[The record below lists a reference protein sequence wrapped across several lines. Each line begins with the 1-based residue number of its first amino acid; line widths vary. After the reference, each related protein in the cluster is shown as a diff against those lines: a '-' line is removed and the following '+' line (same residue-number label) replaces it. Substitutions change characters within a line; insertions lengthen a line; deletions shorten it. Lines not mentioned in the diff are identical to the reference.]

1 MERARQS
8 VASEAAVGEDA
19 EDSAVAT
26 GLGVTKD
33 LTKAAA
39 VGASVGFGLAHR
51 CQAAGFWF
59 AQKVIT
65 APTMVRHDTPCLCFT
80 LATVIY

>member
-1 MERARQS
+1 MMSGSKRARQS
-8 VASEAAVGEDA
+8 VASEAAAGEGT

-39 VGASVGFGLAHR
+39 VGASVGFSLAHR
-51 CQAAGFWF
+51 CQVPAAWWLLFFDWCILT
-59 AQKVIT
+59 Q
-65 APTMVRHDTPCLCFT
+65 LS
-80 LATVIY
+80 